1 MCLDLSVIR
10 LGDEIEIVT
19 SNGELLGEWKVVF
32 DQVPVRCGMRMSQ
45 LCGVPVFMFHH
56 PANPPRWI

>member
-19 SNGELLGEWKVVF
+19 SNGELLGEWKVVLI
-32 DQVPVRCGMRMSQ
+32 RCRSD
-45 LCGVPVFMFHH
+45 VE
-56 PANPPRWI
+56 